1 MAKQKANRTIRDSVT
16 GLPITDVPVYGEF
29 LDSPPPIYGENTFEI
44 VVPPERFY
52 KDKSKKEKKSGLQPL
67 NPSGLSGSG
76 ARSNVSPIAE
86 KETLPEIKKKTSLLD
101 DLWNMLKPRERDET
115 SKRIQEYG
123 AKLREVFPEEQ
134 QYSKDYDFNANIT
147 EGDVTGGIM
156 RGDLNVENNKVYKKN
171 SKIPIAQITTNGKIE
186 PIKYASYT
194 NEGANLGIAGL
205 LASTLLPVTTV
216 PYIVNKGL
224 DAFKLPW
231 QGEYSDKEVRDIEA
245 NPNAWSAFGQGL
257 ANYGMGSNPYA
268 TTNDIAYPA
277 GEVINTLLSAAGGG
291 LATGAAK
298 APRIVTALAGA
309 VPSILSSASDVA
321 DDEITPFAGL
331 AQAGGD
337 VAGNFIGLKAFK
349 NVQNLVRQGT
359 KTPIGVLLNPQ
370 TVGDIAKGTGITL
383 VGSTPTIIQKSD
395 NTMDVVT
402 ALAMNA
408 GLMAVLG
415 VATTIPDAMA
425 AKGTKALQTALANDI
440 KKTSDVYNNTVGDH
454 NEKVAAVLNNV
465 AETTTE
471 RGGLTPEMYA
481 KKLKMYYDNLNE
493 QGVKPSGNVDMSN
506 PDVVVIDKPK
516 QPQPPVQSKQN
527 SGSKDLALVRKI
539 GTLKNNPKFKST
551 LKEFPS
557 YGLAIDKKSNVELS
571 QDDLVNNWYK
581 IASKYT
587 GKTKDELTPEEVVDV
602 VTKTINKTDDIA
614 SVPYYMDK
622 DDSLDEAI
630 DKAQALKVAST
641 NTDENASLVA
651 DKALANAELGVI
663 YRKYEEA
670 LDLVFGKAED
680 PMVAKRAWKK
690 ENKVAESKEEFIKK
704 HEGLKPEEIKAEIK
718 EQMSTVSSYDNA
730 VGEQK
735 AVVEAKNEAEF
746 KEALAEEMA
755 KADKGIPPEV
765 KQGDAVVE
773 ELAAINET
781 ALQEALRTGG
791 DVSNITAVENA
802 VGQYYA
808 ANVDN
813 AQSVYT
819 NINQT
824 ADAIANNNLEG
835 GAKFLA
841 DQQVNKLRDLVNNIE
856 ARYFETPE
864 MAAEKYINEAVDELN
879 QVDLDDKHLIAGHA
893 FALYNK
899 KKDDLQTVVKGGDIE
914 QAQELTR
921 GIKTV
926 YNTMQQLKNGD
937 ITPSEA
943 ASIVDGVSN
952 ANSVVSDLSSA
963 VMSNED
969 IKRGVIGSI
978 LGAAGALMREE
989 ENDPEYN
996 SAYVGIGDFLLWTGL
1011 ATAGLGVGRKYI
1023 QRANRLQNSRF
1034 MKLNDGSFNEA
1045 LKEVGTGNA
1054 AADRIV
1060 ARGIK
1065 NGTDGVNP
1073 RATLYESIKES
1084 ELIPSEMK
1092 PSIITR
1098 LTGQAIAASEV
1109 ARDVARA
1116 LYGKPTNNM
1125 ALRMMSKGIHEIA
1138 VDVPRIV
1145 DGQVQYVHTRI
1156 DPADLV
1162 AKMNETGIEASK
1174 NINHIRA
1181 LQNQALHASGGVE
1194 GYTVDF
1200 KANLYGYTEA
1210 IELKL
1215 QYKDGLISEEEYNYL
1230 LSKVYSP
1237 ENIDNYIRKATT
1249 VLYGEKYPVGSSKY
1263 NKLVD
1268 DAKNGWLKFRESHNE
1283 MTKIVVD
1290 NRVRKAS
1297 GKSLAELSAEEDVLR
1312 SKKQEIKEKREGLKA
1327 LGLVRKIKV
1336 KGKTKTEV
1344 MFKEELK
1351 EVNDKLKLIRD
1362 GRRFI
1367 KESQQNGYVNNLDA
1381 IKEQKTHMVRFH
1393 QVDENGNR
1401 TQNEAGQM
1409 RVLDYTNSY
1418 GQAKEMIISKLERWN
1433 AVAVPGQKDVY
1444 IVDAITNTGEVTG
1457 ERVPIQVVTNNL
1469 DEVKKNKSAN
1479 TLALISTLQKVSN
1492 TATFYRVHR
1501 DEAVSKI
1508 KNLVNN
1514 LDETG
1519 IDDEIGDIKNIKKYI
1534 DEIAVDAT
1542 SDKDLMRITNQI
1554 SDAILLSKGNNLNT
1568 PSHNFYG
1575 GANAINDAK
1584 ELEKIALA
1592 TPQIEINKQVN
1603 TAETLQ
1609 AINWLSNTLNVMR
1622 AVGIDPR
1629 NELSVHYEKL
1639 LNVATQPYVSGVV
1652 DINTPFGGTKSINIS
1667 KTLNTATQTLSAS
1680 ALAVNPASAVRNTS
1694 DAFVMSTLIDM
1705 YTSGRSPVGTI
1716 KKFGKG
1722 FISELPPSIF
1732 KNVKR
1737 TQASIFKNYDALA
1750 ETYENSSDEIIP
1762 VLKQLDE
1769 LLASANNEGITDYID
1784 NSLYAP
1790 WVLDGMYAFTR
1801 LSDRVTRKFVAKDA
1815 ALEWMHMNPIK
1826 AGQTMTNYLTQAANH
1841 AKIIT
1846 DGVHGR
1852 YKLLNY
1858 NPNFAIFKQNPWLRW
1873 VTVMMSPWAHKMSVV
1888 NTIARDAI
1896 SMNSENGLRSAVALG
1911 AMGIVGTLIGGVS
1924 AIPIL
1929 SDYYAMLKSVDKM
1942 TPGQK
1947 NSIDP
1952 TPYEDLWIKVI
1963 NFAVDE
1969 FNLSEPLAIQ
1979 MKLLIEYG
1987 ALSTFLGVNLSMD
2000 DAYGLPFV
2008 ASKIS
2013 TFVDAVKNPKS
2024 FDSQGRL
2031 VETAGVAGNASDL
2044 LQKALYPFMKVLMPT
2059 MAKNV
2064 WMGYGDY
2071 LTGETKRYDMSNEYA
2086 NVEMSTTDR
2095 IRTAMFGE
2103 PLESLIERKNK
2114 IHGGTPLDTQAEREN
2129 FYSKMLN
2136 SGGRTL
2142 QGKNGRELKDMA
2154 RLSPYLN
2161 KHAYGVRSALLSAW
2175 QDEDM
2180 IMPLKQSEDM
2190 FDKWVSENRD
2200 KIKDKML
2207 KGSEAETYTVE
2218 VDKKIADMRNRIRE
2232 YYITE
2237 VVMNVMNS
2245 YINAANKHGEKIP
2258 PVIRTKNN
2266 VKGLPFG
2273 EQGFNYVI
2281 RDYK

>member
-16 GLPITDVPVYGEF
+16 GLPVLDVPVYGEF
-29 LDSPPPIYGENTFEI
+29 LDSPPPNYVENTFEME
-44 VVPPERFY
+44 VPPEK
-52 KDKSKKEKKSGLQPL
+52 KDKTKKEKKSGLQPL

-76 ARSNVSPIAE
+76 ARSNISPVDKEQPTPKIE
-86 KETLPEIKKKTSLLD
+86 KKSSLID
-101 DLWNMLKPRERDET
+101 DLWNYLKPREQTET
-115 SKRIQEYG
+115 SKKVTGLGE
-123 AKLREVFPEEQ
+123 ALRELYQKESDEPDR
-134 QYSKDYDFNANIT
+134 DYDFNANIT

-156 RGDLNVENNKVYKKN
+156 RGDLKVENNKVYKKD
-171 SKIPIAQITTNGKIE
+171 SKIPVAQITTSGKIE
-186 PIKYASYT
+186 PIKYSSFT
-194 NEGANLGIAGL
+194 NDNANLGIAGL
-205 LASTLLPVTTV
+205 LSTLAV
-216 PYIVNKGL
+216 PPLVAPYLINKGF
-224 DAFKLPW
+224 DAFKLPS
-231 QGEYSDKEVRDIEA
+231 QGEYTDEEVRAIEA
-245 NPNAWSAFGQGL
+245 NPNTMKAFGQGL
-257 ANYGMGSNPYA
+257 ANYGMGSNPYSI
-268 TTNDIAYPA
+268 TNEIAYPA
-277 GEVINTLLSAAGGG
+277 GEVVNMIGNALAGGG
-291 LATGAAK
+291 ATAMAK
-298 APRIVTALAGA
+298 APRIVTAAAGA
-309 VPSILSSASDVA
+309 VPSVLSAGSDVA
-321 DDEITPFAGL
+321 DEEVTPFAGL

-337 VAGNFIGLKAFK
+337 IAGNFIGLKAFK

-359 KTPIGVLLNPQ
+359 KTPIGVLLSPQ
-370 TVGDIAKGTGITL
+370 TIGDIAKGTGITL
-383 VGSTPTIIQKSD
+383 FGSTPSMIQKSD
-395 NTMDVVT
+395 EPMDVVT
-402 ALAMNA
+402 AIAMSA
-408 GLMAVLG
+408 GLMAILG

-425 AKGTKALQTALANDI
+425 AKGTKVLQKAFANDI
-440 KKTSDVYNNTVGDH
+440 KKTADVYNNTVGSHD
-454 NEKVAAVLNNV
+454 EKVAAVLNV
-465 AETTTE
+465 VSETTTE

-493 QGVKPSGNVDMSN
+493 QGVKPSGNVDMTN

-516 QPQPPVQSKQN
+516 PQQPPAQSKQS

-551 LKEFPS
+551 LKEFS
-557 YGLAIDKKSNVELS
+557 GYGLAVDKKSNVELS
-571 QDDLVNNWYK
+571 QEDLVNNWYK

-587 GKTKDELTPEEVVDV
+587 GKTKEELTPDEVVEA
-602 VTKTINKTDDIA
+602 VTKTINRTDDIA
-614 SVPYYMDK
+614 GVPFYMDR

-641 NTDENASLVA
+641 NTDENVSLVA

-670 LDLVFGKAED
+670 LDLVFDKADD

-690 ENKVAESKEEFIKK
+690 ENKVAESKKEFIKK
-704 HEGLKPEEIKAEIK
+704 HEGKKPEEIKAEIK
-718 EQMSTVSSYDNA
+718 EQMSTVSSYDDA

-746 KEALAEEMA
+746 KDALAEEMA
-755 KADKGIPPEV
+755 KADKGTPPEV
-765 KQGDAVVE
+765 KQGDAIVE
-773 ELAAINET
+773 ELAAINDT
-781 ALQEALRTGG
+781 ALQEALRNGG
-791 DVSNITAVENA
+791 DVSDITAVENA

-808 ANVDN
+808 ANSDN

-819 NINQT
+819 SINQT

-841 DQQVNKLRDLVNNIE
+841 DQQVNKLRDLANNIE
-856 ARYFETPE
+856 SRYLETPE
-864 MAAEKYINEAVDELN
+864 MAAENYINEAADELN
-879 QVDLDDKHLIAGHA
+879 QVDLDDKQIIAGHA
-893 FALYNK
+893 YALYNK
-899 KKDDLQTVVKGGDIE
+899 MKDDLQAVVKGGDIE
-914 QAQELTR
+914 QAQELTW

-969 IKRGVIGSI
+969 IKRGVVGGV
-978 LGAAGALMREE
+978 LGAAGALMRED

-1011 ATAGLGVGRKYI
+1011 ATAGTGLARKYI
-1023 QRANRLQNSRF
+1023 QRSNRLQNSRF

-1084 ELIPSEMK
+1084 ELIPSELK
-1092 PSIITR
+1092 PSIISR
-1098 LTGQAIAASEV
+1098 LTGQAIAASEI
-1109 ARDVARA
+1109 AKDVARA

-1125 ALRMMSKGIHEIA
+1125 VLRMISKNIREIA

-1156 DPADLV
+1156 DPKALV
-1162 AKMNETGIEASK
+1162 ESMNETGVEASK

-1200 KANLYGYTEA
+1200 KANLYGYTKA
-1210 IELKL
+1210 VELKL

-1230 LSKVYSP
+1230 LSQVYTP
-1237 ENIDNYIRKATT
+1237 ENIDEYINKAAA
-1249 VLYGEKYPVGSSKY
+1249 VLYGSKYPVGSSKY
-1263 NKLVD
+1263 NKLVS
-1268 DAKNGWLKFRESHNE
+1268 DAKNGWGKFRESHNE

-1290 NRVRKAS
+1290 NRVRKAA
-1297 GKSLAELSAEEDVLR
+1297 GKSLAELSAEEEALT
-1312 SKKQEIKEKREGLKA
+1312 KKKVEIKEKRAGLKA

-1362 GRRFI
+1362 GRRFL

-1381 IKEQKTHMVRFH
+1381 VKEDKTHMVRFH

-1418 GQAKEMIISKLERWN
+1418 SQAKEMIISKLESWN

-1444 IVDAITNTGEVTG
+1444 IVDALSNTGEVTG

-1479 TLALISTLQKVSN
+1479 TLALISTLQKLSN
-1492 TATFYRVHR
+1492 TATFDRVHKN
-1501 DEAVSKI
+1501 ETASKLKDI
-1508 KNLVNN
+1508 INQLE
-1514 LDETG
+1514 DSG
-1519 IDDEIGDIKNIKKYI
+1519 IEDEIDIRTIKKEI
-1534 DEIAVDAT
+1534 DNIVTEAT
-1542 SDKDLMRITNQI
+1542 SDKDLMSITNKI

-1575 GANAINDAK
+1575 GANAINEAG

-1680 ALAVNPASAVRNTS
+1680 ALAVNPASAIRNMA
-1694 DAFVMSTLIDM
+1694 DAFVMSTLTDL

-1722 FISELPPSIF
+1722 FVAELPPSIF

-1737 TQASIFKNYDALA
+1737 AQASIFKNYDALA
-1750 ETYENSSDEIIP
+1750 ETYESSSDEIVP

-1790 WVLDGMYAFTR
+1790 WVLDGMYSFTR

-1815 ALEWMHMNPIK
+1815 ALEWMHSNPIK
-1826 AGQTMTNYLTQAANH
+1826 TGQTMDNYLTQAANH

-1896 SMNSENGLRSAVALG
+1896 SMNSENGLRAATALG
-1911 AMGIVGTLIGGVS
+1911 AMGIVGTLIGGV
-1924 AIPIL
+1924 AAVPL
-1929 SDYYAMLKSVDKM
+1929 MSDYYAALKTADKL

-1952 TPYEDLWIKVI
+1952 TPYEDLWIKAMDVAT
-1963 NFAVDE
+1963 NE
-1969 FNLSEPLAIQ
+1969 FNLSEDEAIQ
-1979 MKLLIEYG
+1979 LKKLIEYG
-1987 ALSTFLGVNLSMD
+1987 FISTTLGVNLSMD
-2000 DAYGLPFV
+2000 DAYGMPFI

-2013 TFVDAVKNPKS
+2013 TFADAVKNPKS
-2024 FDSQGRL
+2024 FDTQGRL

-2044 LQKALYPFMKVLMPT
+2044 LQKALYPFMKVLIAT

-2071 LTGETKRYDMSNEYA
+2071 LTGETKRYDFSNEYA

-2161 KHAYGVRSALLSAW
+2161 KHAYGVRSALLAAW

-2218 VDKKIADMRNRIRE
+2218 VDKKIGDMRNRIRE

-2245 YINAANKHGEKIP
+2245 YINAANKHGEKLP